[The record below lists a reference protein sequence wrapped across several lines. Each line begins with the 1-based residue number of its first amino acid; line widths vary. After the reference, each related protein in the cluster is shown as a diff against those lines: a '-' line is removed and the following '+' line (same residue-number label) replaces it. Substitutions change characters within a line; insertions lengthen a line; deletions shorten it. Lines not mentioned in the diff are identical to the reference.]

1 MSHLNI
7 IKTKL
12 YTLDLLKLKIEEWN
26 MAGEKIVFSNGCFDI
41 LHMGHIEILAKA
53 ADLGDRLI
61 VGLNSDT
68 SIQKLKGVERPII
81 PENSRQIII
90 ASLQFVDAV
99 ILFSENTPFQLI
111 SEINPDFLVKGGD
124 YNPSNI
130 IGGDLI
136 KKNGGE
142 VITIPLKKGF
152 SSSNIINKI
161 QNG

>member
-1 MSHLNI
+1 MNHLNL

-12 YTLDLLKLKIEEWN
+12 YTLDKLKPKIKEWN
-26 MAGEKIVFSNGCFDI
+26 IAGDKIVFSNGCFDI
-41 LHMGHIEILAKA
+41 LHMGHVEVLAKA

-68 SIQKLKGVERPII
+68 SIQKLKGIERPII
-81 PENSRQIII
+81 KEESRQILI
-90 ASLQFVDAV
+90 ASLQFVDVV
-99 ILFSENTPFQLI
+99 ILFSENTPFKLI
-111 SEINPDFLVKGGD
+111 SEIKPDFLVKGGD
-124 YNPSNI
+124 YNPQDI

-136 KKNGGE
+136 KKNGGKI
-142 VITIPLKKGF
+142 ITIPLKKGF